1 MNHKSKTLEIRLES
15 PLIISPNTSPS
26 NRKSTTTLRSRME
39 LPHLFLFQLYLFLKH
54 STDLVFQVF
63 FWLPSKYHLIYI
75 YFCCEVTKVCP
86 ILLRPHGLLP
96 ARLLCPWGFSR
107 QEYWSGLPCPSP
119 GDLPNPGIE
128 SQSPAW
134 AGGFFSS
141 ESLGK
146 PNSAVLNM

>member
-1 MNHKSKTLEIRLES
+1 MNHKNKTLEIRLES

-75 YFCCEVTKVCP
+75 YFRCVVTKVCP

-107 QEYWSGLPCPSP
+107 QEYWSGLPFPSP

-128 SQSPAW
+128 SQSPAR
-134 AGGFFSS
+134 AGGFFTS